1 MENKKTILLALTA
14 VILTACALWLT
25 SRAVTPKTVTWD
37 DALAEA
43 EQGGYRIITTADL
56 AARFEKNPAEM
67 LLVDTRQE
75 WEFRTGHIKGAVNFP
90 MEPTGW
96 SRWRKASALETLL
109 GTDKDRSLVF
119 Y

>member
-14 VILTACALWLT
+14 VILTAGALMLT
-25 SRAVTPKTVTWD
+25 SRAVTPKTTTWND
-37 DALAEA
+37 VVAEA
-43 EQGGYRIITTADL
+43 KQGGYRIITTEDL
-56 AARFEKNPAEM
+56 AARFKKNPSEM

-90 MEPTGW
+90 MEPTRW
-96 SRWRKASALETLL
+96 SRWRKAGALETFL
-109 GTDKDRSLVF
+109 GPGKDRFLVF

>member
-1 MENKKTILLALTA
+1 MENKKTILVALAA
-14 VILTACALWLT
+14 VILTASALWLT

-37 DALAEA
+37 DVLAEA
-43 EQGGYRIITTADL
+43 KQGGYRLITTKEL
-56 AARFEKNPAEM
+56 AARFENNPAEM

-96 SRWRKASALETLL
+96 SRWRKAGALETLL
-109 GTDKDRSLVF
+109 GSDKDRSLVF